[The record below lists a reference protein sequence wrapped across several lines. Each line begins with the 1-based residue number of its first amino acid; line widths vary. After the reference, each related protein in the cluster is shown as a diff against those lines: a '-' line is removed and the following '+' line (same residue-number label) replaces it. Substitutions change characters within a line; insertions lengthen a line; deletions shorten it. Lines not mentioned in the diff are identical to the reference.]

1 MCNTNMNIDTLLA
14 NDSTAVSRND
24 ITTPMILVKE
34 MLDAIPRRVFKN
46 NMKILDPCVGLG
58 NFLIGMQDKLTEYG
72 VSGELVGFDINE
84 NRIDLAKQLL
94 PNANIKNVD
103 FLDMPEEL
111 YDVIV
116 ANPPYAKITDG
127 KRASKNHN
135 IFPEFILKSLSMLKE
150 GGAIVFI
157 CPTSWMSLSD
167 RNIVAEKLTALN
179 MVRLDINSSKKWFP
193 GVGSSFSWFVC
204 VNEPHE
210 GAAHVTGKHLKH
222 MFDSNVVLRN
232 ERFIPLLCT
241 DMANRIMKKIT
252 SGSVKLG
259 IETSSDL
266 HATTRKDIISNIPD
280 DEHPYKLVHTK
291 LQTKWAQRPHKFQ
304 DGIKVFIC
312 LSSTYETWI
321 DSCGMTQSAAFVRCA
336 DNDQALSVKKTLDS
350 LPFAFAVSITRY
362 GNFANIRV
370 LQKLSIR
377 DDYTDEEL
385 DYMRLFV

>member
-1 MCNTNMNIDTLLA
+1 MDIHTLLA
-14 NDSTAVSRND
+14 HDSTATSRND
-24 ITTPMILVKE
+24 ITTPMVLVKE
-34 MLDAIPRRVFKN
+34 MLDAIPRRVFKDG
-46 NMKILDPCVGLG
+46 MKVLDPCVGLG
-58 NFLIGMQDKLTEYG
+58 NFLIVMKDKLNEYN
-72 VSGELVGFDINE
+72 VSGELVGIDINTDRV
-84 NRIDLAKQLL
+84 NLAKQLL
-94 PNANIKNVD
+94 PGSAIKTGS
-103 FLDMPEEL
+103 FLDMPIEL

-135 IFPEFILKSLSMLKE
+135 IFSEFILKSLSMLKE
-150 GGAIVFI
+150 GGAVVFI

-179 MVRLDINSSKKWFP
+179 MIRLDINSSKKWFP

-210 GAAHVTGKHLKH
+210 GSTHVTGKHLKH
-222 MFDSNVVLRN
+222 TFDSNVVLRN

-241 DMANRIMKKIT
+241 DMANRIMKKII
-252 SGSVKLG
+252 SGDNTLR

-266 HATTRKDIISNIPD
+266 HATTKKDIISNHQD
-280 DEHPYKLVHTK
+280 GEHPYKLVHTK

-312 LSSTYETWI
+312 LTSTYETWI
-321 DSCGMTQSAAFVRCA
+321 DSCGMTQSAAFVRCI
-336 DNDQALSVKKTLDS
+336 DNEQALDVKKTLDS

-370 LQKLSIR
+370 LQRLTIR
-377 DDYTDEEL
+377 DDYTIEEL
-385 DYMRLFV
+385 EYMKMFIKM

>member
-1 MCNTNMNIDTLLA
+1 MDIHTLLA
-14 NDSTAVSRND
+14 NDSTAMSRND

-34 MLDAIPRRVFKN
+34 MLDAIPGRVFKDG
-46 NMKILDPCVGLG
+46 MRVLDPCVGLG
-58 NFLIGMQDKLTEYG
+58 NFLIGIQDKFTEYG
-72 VSGELVGFDINE
+72 VSGELVGLDINE
-84 NRIDLAKQLL
+84 KRVDIAKQLL
-94 PNANIKNVD
+94 PDATIKTGS
-103 FLDMPEEL
+103 FLDMPTEL

-150 GGAIVFI
+150 GGAVVFI

-167 RNIVAEKLTALN
+167 RNIVAEKLTVLN
-179 MVRLDINSSKKWFP
+179 MIRLDINSSKKWFP

-204 VNEPHE
+204 VNEPHN
-210 GAAHVTGKHLKH
+210 GSSHVTGKHLKH

-252 SGSVKLG
+252 SGTVKLG

-266 HATTRKDIISNIPD
+266 HAYTKKSIISNTPD
-280 DEHPYKLVHTK
+280 DDHTYKLVHTK
-291 LQTKWAQRPHKFQ
+291 IQTKWSQRPHKFQ

-321 DSCGMTQSAAFVRCA
+321 DSCGMTQSAAFVRCD
-336 DNDQALSVKKTLDS
+336 DNEQALDVKKTLDS
-350 LPFAFAVSITRY
+350 LPFVFAVSITRY

-370 LQKLSIR
+370 LQQLSVR
-377 DDYTDEEL
+377 DDYTSEEL
-385 DYMRLFV
+385 EYMRLFV

>member
-1 MCNTNMNIDTLLA
+1 MDIHTLLA
-14 NDSTAVSRND
+14 NDSTATSRND
-24 ITTPMILVKE
+24 ITTPMPLVKE
-34 MLDAIPRRVFKN
+34 MLDAIPIRVFKDG
-46 NMKILDPCVGLG
+46 MTILDPCVGLG
-58 NFLIGMQDKLTEYG
+58 NFLIGIRDKLTKYN
-72 VSGELVGFDINE
+72 VSGNLVGLDTNAERVNI
-84 NRIDLAKQLL
+84 AQQLL
-94 PNANIKNVD
+94 PEATIKTGN
-103 FLDMPEEL
+103 FLDMPTEL
-111 YDVIV
+111 YDIIM

-150 GGAIVFI
+150 GGAIIFI

-167 RNIVAEKLTALN
+167 RNIVSQRLTALN
-179 MVRLDINSSKKWFP
+179 MIRLDINSSKKWFP

-204 VNEPHE
+204 VNESHK
-210 GAAHVTGKHLKH
+210 GMTHVTGKHLKH

-241 DMANRIMKKIT
+241 DMAMCIMKKIT
-252 SGSVKLG
+252 SGTAKLG

-266 HATTRKDIISNIPD
+266 HATTRKDIISNHQD
-280 DEHPYKLVHTK
+280 DKHPYKLVHTK

-321 DSCGMTQSAAFVRCA
+321 DACGMTQSAAFVRCI
-336 DNDQALSVKKTLDS
+336 DSEQALDVKKTLDS

-370 LQKLSIR
+370 LQRLTIR
-377 DDYTDEEL
+377 DDYTDDEL
-385 DYMRLFV
+385 DYMKKFTNVF